1 MLENFYIK
9 LERERVVTEEQTLL
23 NRINKLK
30 TFVGIQSMKL
40 TKS

>member
-30 TFVGIQSMKL
+30 KFVGIQSMKL

>member
-9 LERERVVTEEQTLL
+9 LERERIVTEEQTLL

-30 TFVGIQSMKL
+30 TFVGI
-40 TKS
+40 